1 MSVINRGGIILKK
14 GNQYRINGELNLSR
28 CFGDKHLKQFLS
40 AKPDFY
46 SLDKNNHKRL
56 VFATDGF
63 YNAPNL
69 ERRLKLK
76 SFQQLKEDGTV
87 YQDNASAI
95 YLDF

>member
-40 AKPDFY
+40 SKPDLY
-46 SLDKNNHKRL
+46 SIDKSSQKRY

-63 YNAPNL
+63 YNASNL
-69 ERRLKLK
+69 
-76 SFQQLKEDGTV
+76 
-87 YQDNASAI
+87 
-95 YLDF
+95 

>member
-28 CFGDKHLKQFLS
+28 CFGDKHLKPFLT

-46 SLDKNNHKRL
+46 SFDKSNQKRL

-63 YNAPNL
+63 YNAPHL
-69 ERRLKLK
+69 
-76 SFQQLKEDGTV
+76 
-87 YQDNASAI
+87 
-95 YLDF
+95 